1 MEKAPDV
8 LTAEGKSHFPD
19 WVEEMVN
26 ITTSLRG
33 GGMVAEQ
40 KQPTENYPESGI
52 LDLMEKNLL
61 IYALLRA
68 KLVE

>member
-1 MEKAPDV
+1 
-8 LTAEGKSHFPD
+8 
-19 WVEEMVN
+19 MVS
-26 ITTSLRG
+26 ITTSLPG

-40 KQPTENYPESGI
+40 KQPTDNDPESGI